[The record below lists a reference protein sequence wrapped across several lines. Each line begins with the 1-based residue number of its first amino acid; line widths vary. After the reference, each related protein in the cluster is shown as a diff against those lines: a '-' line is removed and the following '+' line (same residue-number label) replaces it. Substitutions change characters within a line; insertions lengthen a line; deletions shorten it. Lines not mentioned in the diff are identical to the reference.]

1 MIIEF
6 IAKYL
11 ISFLI
16 APIILIG
23 FLGQYKFSLKSLIAL
38 SITTFII
45 ILLKEVTN
53 QPRPYIRL
61 GRKSLMIDP
70 PTDKS
75 FPSGH
80 TAASMTAAVSL
91 FYFNP
96 IIGTSLIIAS
106 IIVGISRIMVHIH
119 TWYDVFI
126 GAIIGA
132 VIAISVH
139 SYLLG

>member
-1 MIIEF
+1 MLIEF
-6 IAKYL
+6 VAKYL

-23 FLGQYKFSLKSLIAL
+23 LLGQYKFSLKSLIAL

-45 ILLKEVTN
+45 IILKELTN
-53 QPRPYIRL
+53 QPRPYIRS
-61 GRKSLMIDP
+61 GKKSLMDDP

-91 FYFNP
+91 FYFNS
-96 IIGTSLIIAS
+96 IIGITLIIAS

-119 TWYDVFI
+119 TWYDVLI
-126 GAIIGA
+126 GAIMGA
-132 VIAISVH
+132 TIAIAVH
-139 SYLLG
+139 SYLFN